1 MKKFYLIDKIKKII
15 SEREPNKIQSI
26 FCNFDFLE
34 EDNVDYNY
42 NNLIRYWKEKK
53 DEDDELVKEYS
64 SIKDMKQDKKIG
76 IISLF
81 YFKDNV
87 RFLAVG
93 KNNNDMFHLD
103 LKCPEYQ
110 KVLTNAISS
119 KNELYILTYW
129 IM

>member
-15 SEREPNKIQSI
+15 SEREPNKIKSI

-64 SIKDMKQDKKIG
+64 NIKDMK
-76 IISLF
+76 
-81 YFKDNV
+81 DNA

-119 KNELYILTYW
+119 ENELYILTYW
-129 IM
+129 IL

>member
-1 MKKFYLIDKIKKII
+1 
-15 SEREPNKIQSI
+15 
-26 FCNFDFLE
+26 
-34 EDNVDYNY
+34 
-42 NNLIRYWKEKK
+42 
-53 DEDDELVKEYS
+53 
-64 SIKDMKQDKKIG
+64 MKQDKKIG

-81 YFKDNV
+81 YFKDNA